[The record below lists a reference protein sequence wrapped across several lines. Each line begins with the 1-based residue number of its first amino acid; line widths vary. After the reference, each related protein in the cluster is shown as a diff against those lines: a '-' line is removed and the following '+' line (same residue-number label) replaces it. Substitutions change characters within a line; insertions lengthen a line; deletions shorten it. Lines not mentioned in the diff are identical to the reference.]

1 MSNIEVLN
9 QTFSNLISSSEL
21 GKKLVLLSMPIVAE
35 HLKMCLEDR
44 KLDFNSIGNP
54 RERLIRQSVS
64 AYYNLIS
71 VASDLD
77 KVIYFLSMERTH
89 ILANYPQISI
99 KDYYNYHLQNY
110 LIRINSVPDILVF
123 IGNIICK
130 WGLKR
135 RNCNIYGLTGRRNR
149 KKKIDRDILKKIQ
162 FISSNIK
169 EIKNKRNSI
178 IHQGYAEIHYFDNS
192 LCWEICPDL
201 GIDLTD
207 DMKEYIENNKVKAI
221 NVIKKEIYDILNPT
235 VDILNIY
242 NKKL

>member
-99 KDYYNYHLQNY
+99 KDYYNYHLQT
-110 LIRINSVPDILVF
+110 IL
-123 IGNIICK
+123 
-130 WGLKR
+130 R
-135 RNCNIYGLTGRRNR
+135 
-149 KKKIDRDILKKIQ
+149 
-162 FISSNIK
+162 
-169 EIKNKRNSI
+169 
-178 IHQGYAEIHYFDNS
+178 
-192 LCWEICPDL
+192 
-201 GIDLTD
+201 
-207 DMKEYIENNKVKAI
+207 
-221 NVIKKEIYDILNPT
+221 
-235 VDILNIY
+235 
-242 NKKL
+242 